1 MKLFTSLL
9 IAAISLTSFVGC
21 STTKSTKKLSRISLD
36 MTKEEVR
43 DNMGEPTVV
52 RGSLKNKHGEVIEVW
67 EYKLAVPTSA
77 GQKVGKGF
85 ATAVTLGTWLAVDEG
100 ETGYYWLYFADG
112 TLAQWG
118 KAGDWKQEADR
129 IYEYRFR

>member
-1 MKLFTSLL
+1 
-9 IAAISLTSFVGC
+9 
-21 STTKSTKKLSRISLD
+21 
-36 MTKEEVR
+36 
-43 DNMGEPTVV
+43 MGEPTVV

-129 IYEYRFR
+129 IYEYRFK